1 MREAM
6 NDFEPFSVN
15 KTRRCWMSMC
25 SPAQFLLLWV
35 GDWPQAMRSELP
47 AAPQPLQVLHVSE
60 QEEDIFAFRMGLKQ
74 PVMKTAHAAICEP
87 LRDAHEWI
95 PPPKQAHPWVPHQRW
110 HKKYCRVDSHTECI
124 HSAECECAAHH
135 HCDELGFSPPH
146 TLNRDLIVP
155 FWSYSVY
162 SYHHC
167 PLLWFLHLT
176 AAISNKPGWICGIF
190 LATRSSD
197 ELPYQ
202 EPGRNLSRME
212 PQPLLE
218 FSFFS
223 DLTSTSF
230 LK

>member
-1 MREAM
+1 MTDRRPCALSSRLLRNLSRSSTSRNRKKTSLHSGWVSNNLWWRQHTQPYVSLWETLM
-6 NDFEPFSVN
+6 NESTHQN
-15 KTRRCWMSMC
+15 KPT
-25 SPAQFLLLWV
+25 PGFPTK
-35 GDWPQAMRSELP
+35 D
-47 AAPQPLQVLHVSE
+47 
-60 QEEDIFAFRMGLKQ
+60 DIQNIVEF
-74 PVMKTAHAAICEP
+74 
-87 LRDAHEWI
+87 
-95 PPPKQAHPWVPHQRW
+95 
-110 HKKYCRVDSHTECI
+110 RVDSHTECI